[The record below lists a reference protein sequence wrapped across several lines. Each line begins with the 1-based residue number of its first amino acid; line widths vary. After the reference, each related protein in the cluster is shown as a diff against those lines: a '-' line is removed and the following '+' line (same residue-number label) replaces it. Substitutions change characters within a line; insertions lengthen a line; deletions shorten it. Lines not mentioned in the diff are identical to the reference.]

1 MGCRVARISSITG
14 LGNHRDSCAA
24 ILAGLTGVRGASDF
38 ELFFQGDEE
47 PRPASVCAVPIVT
60 HGFSGVGRLVAL
72 LHASLADFFDGA
84 RETRELL
91 DLPWFV
97 AFPDP
102 RDRAIETADVEQE
115 DEPAARVTWL
125 ARSVTERAIA
135 AAKLERVPERCRFYG
150 GDQSAF
156 TAALS
161 DALAGFRQGA
171 HRRCVVGAVDSLL
184 SLRLLEELAA
194 GNLLKTPKNE
204 YGLVPGEGAVLMLLE
219 TGAATAGGRTI
230 SIDSVSRNTK
240 IANSERG
247 DGRALAQTIA
257 DALAVSGTN
266 DVSFSIISDQNG
278 ERERAYEWGD
288 ALVQLVARGMGS
300 AVRAHFTH
308 AMNVGDTGV
317 CAPAVGVALA
327 AYAMSRRRMT
337 ERVVATASA
346 FDPPVCA
353 AVVLTG
359 N

>member
-24 ILAGLTGVRGASDF
+24 ILAGLTGVRGSANF

-47 PRPASVCAVPIVT
+47 PRPVSVCAVPVVT
-60 HGFSGVGRLVAL
+60 QGFSGIGRLVAL
-72 LHASLADFFDGA
+72 LHQSLGDLFHGV
-84 RETRELL
+84 REPGELL

-102 RDRAIETADVEQE
+102 WERAIETADLERE
-115 DEPAARVTWL
+115 DEAAARVAWL
-125 ARSVTERAIA
+125 AQTVTERAMT
-135 AAKLERVPERCRFYG
+135 AAKLEAAPKRCRFYG
-150 GDQSAF
+150 GDQAAF
-156 TAALS
+156 AAALS
-161 DALAGFRQGA
+161 DALAGFRQGTY
-171 HRRCVVGAVDSLL
+171 RRCVVGAVDSLL

-194 GNLLKTPKNE
+194 GNLLRTPKNQ
-204 YGLVPGEGAVLMLLE
+204 YGLVPGEGAVLILLE
-219 TGAATAGGRTI
+219 AGGTAAGGRTI
-230 SIDSVSRNTK
+230 SIESVSRSAK
-240 IANSERG
+240 IVNAERG
-247 DGRALAQTIA
+247 DGRALAQTIVN
-257 DALAVSGTN
+257 ALELAGTHN
-266 DVSFSIISDQNG
+266 VAFSVISDQNG

-288 ALVQLVARGMGS
+288 ALVQLAARGLTS
-300 AVRAHFTH
+300 AVRAHLTH

-317 CAPAVGVALA
+317 CAPAVGVALG

-337 ERVVATASA
+337 DRIVATASA